1 MINIQKIIL
10 TSLAIFSLSMHLSA
24 SSLDIDTGET
34 KKKVSS
40 STSSVLPVQL
50 EVKKGTGTISSVLT
64 GAIQKVGSGAAALS
78 GVNSGLVSLDIHEG
92 SVSVAGT
99 ANLGASTAVSLSGS
113 GCALQGAGSLA
124 VHSLALSADGSVTN
138 SGATTIAS
146 ATLAGNVL
154 STNSVGGTT
163 ITSLVPDATGS
174 IANDDAL
181 TLVGATAVAQ
191 PISVSGVGA
200 TSIAGS
206 LNSTGGFVSSASA
219 VSLGVAGQLPTG
231 TNAISGSSSLSLAAS
246 GAAAAIRSA
255 TNFTDS
261 AQFNVPDSVTPGS
274 IAGAVN
280 FANGTTAM
288 FNGSVDS
295 GILGTGGSLT
305 FQPGSK
311 ISVADGS
318 TFSAPVT
325 ILTAS

>member
-1 MINIQKIIL
+1 L
-10 TSLAIFSLSMHLSA
+10 
-24 SSLDIDTGET
+24 
-34 KKKVSS
+34 
-40 STSSVLPVQL
+40 
-50 EVKKGTGTISSVLT
+50 
-64 GAIQKVGSGAAALS
+64 
-78 GVNSGLVSLDIHEG
+78 
-92 SVSVAGT
+92 
-99 ANLGASTAVSLSGS
+99 
-113 GCALQGAGSLA
+113 
-124 VHSLALSADGSVTN
+124 
-138 SGATTIAS
+138 AS
-146 ATLAGNVL
+146 ATLGGNVL

-174 IANDDAL
+174 IANADAL

-191 PISVSGVGA
+191 PINVSGAGA
-200 TSIAGS
+200 TSITGP

-231 TNAISGSSSLSLAAS
+231 TNAISGSSSLSLAVS
-246 GAAAAIRSA
+246 GAAAAIRSS

-261 AQFNVPDSVTPGS
+261 AQFNVPASVTPGS

>member
-1 MINIQKIIL
+1 MKNIQKITL
-10 TSLAIFSLSMHLSA
+10 TTLAIVCMNMHLSA
-24 SSLDIDTGET
+24 SSLAIDIGET
-34 KKKVSS
+34 KKKV
-40 STSSVLPVQL
+40 TSSAVIPVQL

-64 GAIQKVGSGAAALS
+64 GVIQKVGSGAAALS

-99 ANLGASTAVSLSGS
+99 ANLGTSTAVSMSGS

-124 VHSLALSADGSVTN
+124 VHSLALSADGAVTN

-174 IANDDAL
+174 IANADAL

-191 PISVSGVGA
+191 PISVSGIGA
-200 TSIAGS
+200 TSIAGP
-206 LNSTGGFVSSASA
+206 LNSTGGFVSRASA
-219 VSLGVAGQLPTG
+219 VSLGLAGQLPTG

-261 AQFNVPDSVTPGS
+261 AQFNVPASVTPGS

-295 GILGTGGSLT
+295 GILGTGGSFT